1 MKIGSL
7 ASPVQVTN
15 TWTVAYDSGE
25 LSAAATSLTISNIN
39 GDIDEEYQLILR
51 EVSGVTTTQFQ
62 VRPNNDSAAN
72 YGWQRI
78 NGQNMGASAYR
89 TTDDRFIASTYG
101 GAVNE
106 ITLSVSHIYAKSGY
120 VRTALAN
127 HASGISGTTV
137 TNITSIGSSWNN
149 TSDVITNLVV
159 LANQTNGIGIG
170 SRIILLKKVTSTSG
184 MKTGALEVQGSVYG
198 TWQKVYSTT
207 LDAAATSVTISGLDG
222 NTDVM
227 YRLKCR
233 LIFGGAGGGSFF
245 IRPNNDTGT
254 NYGEQQLTGVN
265 TTASASRSTA
275 RDAMYIDTVGSSVNN
290 ITQSEE
296 IIYAKSGYV
305 RTEILIAN
313 HDVSGTTNTR
323 IELFGHV
330 WNNTTDNI
338 TSLVVGGGQ
347 ANSLGIGTFIYLEKL
362 VLS

>member
-233 LIFGGAGGGSFF
+233 FVNGFNGAVSYLF
-245 IRPNNDTGT
+245 RPNNDTGT
-254 NYGEQQLTGVN
+254 NYGFQYLAGIN
-265 TTASASRSTA
+265 ATASAGRNTA
-275 RDAMYIDTVGSSVNN
+275 QTGTSICNQADALNDIAEGEVLF
-290 ITQSEE
+290 
-296 IIYAKSGYV
+296 YAKSGYV
-305 RTEILIAN
+305 RTSTGSNSRAISVTTVTGIILYGQA
-313 HDVSGTTNTR
+313 
-323 IELFGHV
+323 

-338 TSLVVGGGQ
+338 TSLVIFADSANGLGVG
-347 ANSLGIGTFIYLEKL
+347 SFIYLEKL